1 MGGLRVGEAE
11 VGEGEEFEEM
21 RDHEEFT
28 HVAYSDE
35 AYYSKGEYR
44 SISLLTLNVETAE
57 QIRIELVDILKE
69 LDVSEFKWKKVR
81 GAKYYQ
87 CAKKILNL
95 VTSFALK
102 NKIRVDTII
111 YSGTKHVSKGV
122 NIFQLMYYQL
132 FKNVLIKRWQANI
145 SWKLFP
151 DKQSNINWDK
161 IKEFLDLASFDAGI
175 LTRGGKRLLQLVKR
189 FNIVKIEEVDSKKEA
204 LSQIPDLFA
213 GLAAFSRLSYSK
225 YLKRYGT
232 LKRYGIL
239 SEQEENEQE
248 MRLTGRERYRFKLL
262 EYFNECCKKHKFG
275 VSLKSSEGL
284 WTPNPKNPINFW
296 TIKEQSSNEK
306 TKQVPLSHF

>member
-1 MGGLRVGEAE
+1 MARGRNAKKMTARET
-11 VGEGEEFEEM
+11 
-21 RDHEEFT
+21 FT

-44 SISLLTLNVETAE
+44 SISLLTLNVETAK
-57 QIRIELVDILKE
+57 QLRRELTDILKKF
-69 LDVSEFKWKKVR
+69 DISEFKWKKVK

-87 CAKKILNL
+87 CAKEILDL
-95 VTSFALK
+95 VIEFALK

-111 YSGTKHVSKGV
+111 YSGTRRVSKGKGV

-161 IKEFLDLASFDAGI
+161 IKEFLDLASFDAGK
-175 LTRGGKRLLQLVKR
+175 LTRGRKRLLQLVKN
-189 FNIVKIEEVDSKKEA
+189 FDIVEIEEGDSKKEK

-225 YLKRYGT
+225 YLRRHGT

-248 MRLTGRERYRFKLL
+248 ERLTGRERYRFKLL
-262 EYFNECCKKHKFG
+262 EYFNRCCKKHKLG
-275 VSLKSSEGL
+275 VSLKSSGGL
-284 WTPNPKNPINFW
+284 WTPNPSKPINFW
-296 TIKEQSSNEK
+296 TFKEQSSNEK
-306 TKQVPLSHF
+306 TKQVLLSHF